1 MYKIRTTQTGSGNTA
16 VQIVTRERSQTRVIK
31 HLGSAK
37 NPGELADL
45 KRLASQYLI
54 LKSETPPLFPQ
65 LFTASDSNQRI
76 VKVGQLQVRQITH
89 QAAYDFL
96 SEVYRNLGFA
106 KLPSHPLFADLV
118 LMRLIEP
125 ASKIRTLTLL
135 KRYFGKIYSENLLYR
150 QLPGFLS
157 LKSQACQIAVNYARN
172 KLAFNFSLVF
182 YDVTTLYFETFTADE
197 LRKPGFSKDNKANQP
212 QILIGLVVNAEG
224 FPVAFDIFEGNTFE
238 GKTIL
243 PVIKSLQK
251 QWSISDLTVVADSA
265 MLSQA
270 VMNQLT
276 GLGLHYIVGARLANL
291 PLSEINSISKH
302 LGRQEGKYYAA
313 LTDRGL
319 LVCDYSAARASK
331 DKSDRQKQIDRA
343 NRYLARPGSGSR
355 LRFVKSSKPNGFEL
369 NQPLISKSETLEGIK
384 GYYTDSVS
392 LPPEL
397 IVARYKDL
405 WQIEKSFR
413 LAKSDLEARPIWHR
427 KKANIETHI
436 LIVFVSLCLAKVIEL
451 AAHTS
456 IRKIIDMVWDIQ
468 DVELEDTLT
477 GEKHIKRSEGDL
489 ATFTKLADILGSLSR
504 TY

>member
-1 MYKIRTTQTGSGNTA
+1 M
-16 VQIVTRERSQTRVIK
+16 
-31 HLGSAK
+31 
-37 NPGELADL
+37 
-45 KRLASQYLI
+45 
-54 LKSETPPLFPQ
+54 FPQ

-106 KLPSHPLFADLV
+106 KLPSHTLFADLV

-224 FPVAFDIFEGNTFE
+224 FPVAFDIFEGNPFE

-302 LGRQEGKYYAA
+302 LGR
-313 LTDRGL
+313 
-319 LVCDYSAARASK
+319 
-331 DKSDRQKQIDRA
+331 
-343 NRYLARPGSGSR
+343 SGTYILR
-355 LRFVKSSKPNGFEL
+355 LFCL
-369 NQPLISKSETLEGIK
+369 SE
-384 GYYTDSVS
+384 
-392 LPPEL
+392 
-397 IVARYKDL
+397 
-405 WQIEKSFR
+405 
-413 LAKSDLEARPIWHR
+413 
-427 KKANIETHI
+427 
-436 LIVFVSLCLAKVIEL
+436 
-451 AAHTS
+451 
-456 IRKIIDMVWDIQ
+456 
-468 DVELEDTLT
+468 
-477 GEKHIKRSEGDL
+477 HIK
-489 ATFTKLADILGSLSR
+489 
-504 TY
+504 